1 MGPLSRHLTNTPRN
15 PNTSI
20 IYRLLLLALY
30 NKLEPKSNTYKR
42 EKRVE
47 ASILAERKDLSYK

>member
-30 NKLEPKSNTYKR
+30 NKLEPKSNIYKR
-42 EKRVE
+42 EKGVG
-47 ASILAERKDLSYK
+47 ANIPIKAEDLSY